1 MLFISKYFEPFILL
15 KPMKIKIEQI
25 KICIKLKNI
34 ALLKFNSNNANW
46 YIATSIV
53 EFNGLPPNTITIAK
67 LRKHSENII
76 EKTENKFCF
85 IIGISNLIIFP
96 KKVKFKELDIS

>member
-1 MLFISKYFEPFILL
+1 M
-15 KPMKIKIEQI
+15 
-25 KICIKLKNI
+25 
-34 ALLKFNSNNANW
+34 
-46 YIATSIV
+46 
-53 EFNGLPPNTITIAK
+53 AK

-85 IIGISNLIIFP
+85 ITGISNLIIFP